1 MKVGVYSSPRNFME
15 LQMPSPVCPEATP
28 GHRKTRGSIRI
39 SRANLH
45 STPLIWA
52 MSAGRVV
59 LVCVGCGHED
69 VPENTTPALGVF
81 IEAESLGPGP
91 STGDLLQ
98 EVRLHVG

>member
-1 MKVGVYSSPRNFME
+1 
-15 LQMPSPVCPEATP
+15 
-28 GHRKTRGSIRI
+28 
-39 SRANLH
+39 
-45 STPLIWA
+45 

>member
-1 MKVGVYSSPRNFME
+1 M
-15 LQMPSPVCPEATP
+15 LSPVCPEATP

-39 SRANLH
+39 SRANLY

-59 LVCVGCGHED
+59 LACVGCRHED

-81 IEAESLGPGP
+81 IEAVFGSRAFHRR
-91 STGDLLQ
+91 SDLQ
-98 EVRLHVG
+98 EVCLHVG